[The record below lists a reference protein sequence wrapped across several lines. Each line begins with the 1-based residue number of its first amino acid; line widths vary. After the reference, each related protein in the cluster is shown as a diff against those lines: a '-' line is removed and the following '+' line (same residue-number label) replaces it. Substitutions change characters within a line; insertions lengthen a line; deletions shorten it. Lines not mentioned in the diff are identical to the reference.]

1 VEWFRVYDTII
12 DDPKILQLSPEFRWF
27 FVGILAISSRQK
39 ERGTL
44 PKPEEIGLHLRI
56 QRRRVESLIATFVDL
71 GFIDVGRDGKSLSV
85 HGWSN
90 RQFKSDDITAR
101 TKASK
106 ERSRERSKGG
116 TSERAGNVPRV
127 RATDSDTESDKDVVR
142 LPSGG
147 DTSHASAREAGP
159 TRPATFKAP
168 AVIDAETEAR
178 LTAEAAAKKAR
189 WDAAEAARRAKR
201 EANGQP

>member
-127 RATDSDTESDKDVVR
+127 RATDSETEEYIQPQSEPKTQPGNPHV
-142 LPSGG
+142 
-147 DTSHASAREAGP
+147 HASEREERAAFAPRVGETAAERRARERAELDADLRRRNGP
-159 TRPATFKAP
+159 A
-168 AVIDAETEAR
+168 
-178 LTAEAAAKKAR
+178 
-189 WDAAEAARRAKR
+189 
-201 EANGQP
+201 

>member
-1 VEWFRVYDTII
+1 VEWFRVYDSII

-90 RQFKSDDITAR
+90 RQFK
-101 TKASK
+101 ASK
-106 ERSRERSKGG
+106 ERSRERSKVG

-127 RATDSDTESDKDVVR
+127 RATDSETESDKDVVR
-142 LPSGG
+142 LPSGEKP
-147 DTSHASAREAGP
+147 SHASAREAGP

-189 WDAAEAARRAKR
+189 WDAADAERRAKR